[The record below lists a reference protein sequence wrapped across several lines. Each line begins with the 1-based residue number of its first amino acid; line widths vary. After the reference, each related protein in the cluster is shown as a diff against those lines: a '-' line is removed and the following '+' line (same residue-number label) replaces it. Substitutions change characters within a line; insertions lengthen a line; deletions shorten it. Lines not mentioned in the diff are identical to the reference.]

1 MGPEGLEEA
10 LSGLFGEAD
19 PNLIVG
25 PETSDD
31 AGVYRIGNECALVET
46 TDIITP
52 LVDDPFL
59 FGAIAATNALS
70 DVFAMGARPV
80 TAMNLVFFPQCRVP
94 SETLRAILAGG
105 SGKIREAGACLVGGH
120 TVEDDEIKYGLAVT
134 GLVHPERVIRNS
146 TARPGDL
153 LVLTKPVGTGI
164 ISTGIKAEMV
174 DDAVVEE
181 ACRWMTTLNNVAACI
196 MTECGASACTD
207 VTGFGLIGH
216 VSEMARGAGVT
227 AVLDIEAVPIL
238 PGVDA
243 LINDGL
249 IPGGCYRN
257 RDFYSRFL
265 LDGRPLQGAA
275 PADDLLPLFDPQT
288 SGGLLVALPA
298 ESVETFL
305 SNADEHGCFA
315 VKIGEIEPDRGHAVE
330 IR

>member
-1 MGPEGLEEA
+1 
-10 LSGLFGEAD
+10 LSGLFGD
-19 PNLIVG
+19 PDPDLLVG

-31 AGVYRIGNECALVET
+31 AGVYRIGDECALVET

-52 LVDDPFL
+52 PVDDPFL

-70 DVFAMGARPV
+70 DVFAMGGRPV
-80 TAMNLVFFPQCRVP
+80 TAMNLVFFPQCSIP
-94 SETLRAILAGG
+94 PETLRAILEGGAG
-105 SGKIREAGACLVGGH
+105 KVREAGACLVGGH

-153 LVLTKPVGTGI
+153 LVLTKPIGTGI
-164 ISTGIKAEMV
+164 ISTGIKAEMA
-174 DDAVVEE
+174 DDASVEE
-181 ACRWMTTLNNVAACI
+181 ACRWMTTLNNVAAHI

-207 VTGFGLIGH
+207 ITGFGLIGH
-216 VSEMARGAGVT
+216 ASEMARSAGVT
-227 AVLDIEAVPIL
+227 AVLDLEAVPVM
-238 PGVDA
+238 PGVDV

-265 LDGRPLQGAA
+265 LDNRSLRSAA

-288 SGGLLVALPA
+288 SGGLLVALPP
-298 ESVETFL
+298 ESANTFL
-305 SNADEHGCFA
+305 RTAEDQGCFA
-315 VKIGEIEPDRGHAVE
+315 VKIGEIEPDRGHAVV